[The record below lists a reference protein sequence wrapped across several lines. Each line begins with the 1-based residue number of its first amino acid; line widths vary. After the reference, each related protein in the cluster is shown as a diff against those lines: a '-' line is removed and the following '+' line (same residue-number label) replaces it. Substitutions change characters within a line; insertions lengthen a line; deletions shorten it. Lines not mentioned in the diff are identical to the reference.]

1 MLRPEPM
8 TRVLVVGP
16 KDQLE
21 RVIETLYELRLV
33 HLVDHHGEDGVIST
47 GEPPEV
53 GDLRAQIATLE
64 VNLRE
69 EDEGR
74 KKVEALLQ
82 DLDRRIDELAPFA
95 SLGLPLDVYRG
106 YDHLEVLVGR
116 VATEVHGIEAVTP
129 DFEMFAA
136 DGVVAVFVTKAQAE
150 RVREHLVPFGFAQLE
165 IPAGEGDPAQLLARA
180 RDDRDKWTAR
190 VAEMQ
195 ERIGKLRDRYARFLM
210 KAEDLLQTQIEKAEA
225 PLRFAV
231 SEHSFVI
238 DGWVPTSRVAPA
250 KAALAALPGLFVDAV

>member
-33 HLVDHHGEDGVIST
+33 HLVDHHGEDGVISI
-47 GEPPEV
+47 GKPLPRASEISENLV
-53 GDLRAQIATLE
+53 KLRSIASIL
-64 VNLRE
+64 
-69 EDEGR
+69 
-74 KKVEALLQ
+74 KVEALLQ

-136 DGVVAVFVTKAQAE
+136 D
-150 RVREHLVPFGFAQLE
+150 
-165 IPAGEGDPAQLLARA
+165 
-180 RDDRDKWTAR
+180 
-190 VAEMQ
+190 
-195 ERIGKLRDRYARFLM
+195 
-210 KAEDLLQTQIEKAEA
+210 
-225 PLRFAV
+225 
-231 SEHSFVI
+231 
-238 DGWVPTSRVAPA
+238 
-250 KAALAALPGLFVDAV
+250 